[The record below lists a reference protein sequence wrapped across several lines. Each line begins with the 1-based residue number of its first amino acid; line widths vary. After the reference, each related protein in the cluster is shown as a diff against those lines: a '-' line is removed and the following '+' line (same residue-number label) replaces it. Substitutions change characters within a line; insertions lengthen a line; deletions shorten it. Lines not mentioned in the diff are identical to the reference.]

1 MPDDLPEFSFSNNE
15 VTGLSVKPVPS
26 IVPEEVVDA
35 PTPPRDVDPGI
46 DVAYRWAQLYKND
59 VEYEQFFDWINRRSN
74 PERTDFKQ
82 ILDSIPIQWGPEQLP
97 PPLRRFFL
105 SRFS

>member
-1 MPDDLPEFSFSNNE
+1 MSDE
-15 VTGLSVKPVPS
+15 TTPVPS
-26 IVPEEVVDA
+26 LVSAQPLAQDA
-35 PTPPRDVDPGI
+35 PVVQDGVPTRAAVSDMGVDI
-46 DVAYRWAQLYKND
+46 AYRWAQLYKND

-82 ILDSIPIQWGPEQLP
+82 ILDSIPIQWGPEDLP
-97 PPLRRFFL
+97 PPLRRYFL